1 MPKLRLRTEHGTTFF
16 LFFAASVLA
25 QSSAPV
31 FPPVHQKPDQDGVYY
46 VGPEVTAPQLTRT
59 VSVPYPEVVSD
70 RAVQGMTVL
79 AMVVD
84 ANGMPAHIQVLH
96 THGELFDEGLI
107 RAVKRSSF
115 VPGCL
120 AGKPVPVWIDIRAI
134 FRADRSRVVPQVLIT
149 ERDLNPRDEARLED
163 KHHKPPSYTPPL
175 PIHTVDADFDDP
187 FSKHPFVQVA
197 VVSVLVSEAGSPKEV
212 RVARGLGFGLDEKA
226 EAAVRRYEFMPATR
240 NGKPVSARTE
250 ILVPFSKF

>member
-1 MPKLRLRTEHGTTFF
+1 M
-16 LFFAASVLA
+16 FFAASVLA

-31 FPPVHQKPDQDGVYY
+31 FPQVHQKPDQDGAYY
-46 VGPEVTAPQLTRT
+46 VGPEVTAPRLTRT
-59 VSVPYPEVVSD
+59 VSVPYPDSVSD

-79 AMVVD
+79 AMVID
-84 ANGMPAHIQVLH
+84 ANGVPAHIQVLH
-96 THGELFDEGLI
+96 THGDLYDEALI

-120 AGKPVPVWIDIRAI
+120 AGMPVPVWIDIRAV
-134 FRADRSRVVPQVLIT
+134 FRADRSQVVPQVLIT
-149 ERDLNPRDEARLED
+149 ERDLNPPDEARLED
-163 KHHKPPSYTPPL
+163 KHRRPPSYTPPL
-175 PIHTVDADFDDP
+175 PIHTVDADFADP

-197 VVSVLVSEAGSPKEV
+197 VVSVLVSEAGLPMEV

-226 EAAVRRYEFMPATR
+226 EAAVRRYGFLPATR